1 MKISELIKELEAL
14 NTEENKDLEIVIPER
29 YGNRVEELNWIEGVQ
44 TNVSTRNYMY
54 KALKLTIG
62 N

>member
-1 MKISELIKELEAL
+1 MKLRDLIKELEAL

-29 YGNRVEELNWIEGVQ
+29 YGNRVEELNWIEGKQ
-44 TNVSTRNYMY
+44 TNVSTRNYSY
-54 KALKLTIG
+54 KALKLTFG

>member
-1 MKISELIKELEAL
+1 MKLAELIKELEAL

-29 YGNRVEELNWIEGVQ
+29 YGNRVEELNWIEGKQ

-54 KALKLTIG
+54 KALKLTMG

>member
-1 MKISELIKELEAL
+1 MKLRELIKELEAL

-29 YGNRVEELNWIEGVQ
+29 YGNRVEELNWVEVKQ
-44 TNVSTRNYMY
+44 TNVSTRNYIY
-54 KALKLTIG
+54 KALKLTLG

>member
-1 MKISELIKELEAL
+1 MTIAELIKELEAL

-29 YGNRVEELNWIEGVQ
+29 YGNHVEELNWIEGKQ

-54 KALKLTIG
+54 KALKLTMG